1 MTTRRALIAMV
12 HIAKARLGMDDETYR
27 AWLQKRTGKRS
38 SSDLNDKE
46 LARLVAGLRAEGL
59 LEDAP
64 AKAKVIAGRGSQR
77 PTDAQW
83 KAARALARKIGLDD
97 GLDGEAFAT
106 FVKRIVKLDS
116 PRFLTKA
123 SMASVLI
130 GLEKWHQDRT
140 RKAQVDAAPAT
151 GRDERGTP

>member
-1 MTTRRALIAMV
+1 MV
-12 HIAKARLGMDDETYR
+12 HIAKARMGMDDETYR

-38 SSDLNDKE
+38 SSELNDKE
-46 LARLVAGLRAEGL
+46 LARLVATLRTEGL

-64 AKAKVIAGRGSQR
+64 AKARVIAGRGSQR

-83 KAARALARKIGLDD
+83 KAARTLARKIGLDD

-106 FVKRIVKLDS
+106 FVKRIVKVDS

-130 GLEKWHQDRT
+130 GLEKWHVERA
-140 RKAQVDAAPAT
+140 RKAQAEAAPAPDRDQR
-151 GRDERGTP
+151 GRP